1 MSWTDP
7 EKRREY
13 DRKYRIEH
21 PEKCREWH
29 RKWRKKNPEK
39 EAEYRKRYAE
49 AHHDQILEKQRKY
62 RAEHREEINAKRRK
76 TKTNIP
82 AGDGTITVDL
92 DKRDSWNRKA
102 RSTED
107 VLFHAEF
114 GMGYDEMEKYR
125 RIKEYE

>member
-13 DRKYRIEH
+13 GRKYRIEH
-21 PEKCREWH
+21 PEKCRA
-29 RKWRKKNPEK
+29 WRKKWQEGNPEK
-39 EAEYRKRYAE
+39 VAEYQRRYRK
-49 AHHDQILEKQRKY
+49 AHHDKILERQRKY

-82 AGDGTITVDL
+82 AGDGKITVDL

-102 RSTED
+102 RSAED

-114 GMGYDEMEKYR
+114 GMGYDEMERYR

>member
-13 DRKYRIEH
+13 ERKYRIEH
-21 PEKCREWH
+21 PEKCREWR
-29 RKWRKKNPEK
+29 RKWRERNPEK
-39 EAEYRKRYAE
+39 AAECSKRYAE
-49 AHHDQILEKQRKY
+49 AHHDHILELQRKY

-92 DKRDSWNRKA
+92 DKRDSWKQKA
-102 RSTED
+102 YSTED
-107 VLFHAEF
+107 WLLHDEL
-114 GMGYDEMEKYR
+114 GMGYDEMNKYR
-125 RIKEYE
+125 RMKEYE

>member
-29 RKWRKKNPEK
+29 RKWREKNPEK
-39 EAEYRKRYAE
+39 AAEYRKRYAE
-49 AHHDQILEKQRKY
+49 AHHDHILERQRKY

-82 AGDGTITVDL
+82 AGDGKITVDL

-102 RSTED
+102 RSAED

>member
-13 DRKYRIEH
+13 N
-21 PEKCREWH
+21 
-29 RKWRKKNPEK
+29 RKWRLAHLERCK
-39 EAEYRKRYAE
+39 EHNRKWRIAHADHVREYNSEYRRLQGE
-49 AHHDQILEKQRKY
+49 QI
-62 RAEHREEINAKRRK
+62 NKRRRDARK
-76 TKTNIP
+76 KNIP

-102 RSTED
+102 RSAED
-107 VLFHAEF
+107 VLLHDEF

>member
-13 DRKYRIEH
+13 DRKWRAEH
-21 PEKCREWH
+21 RE
-29 RKWRKKNPEK
+29 
-39 EAEYRKRYAE
+39 YGKRYRE
-49 AHHDQILEKQRKY
+49 NHHEQILERQRKY
-62 RAEHREEINAKRRK
+62 RIEHREEINARRRK

-102 RSTED
+102 RSAED
-107 VLFHAEF
+107 VLLHAEF

>member
-1 MSWTDP
+1 MSWTNP

-13 DRKYRIEH
+13 GRKYRIEH
-21 PEKCREWH
+21 QEKCRASH
-29 RKWRKKNPEK
+29 RKWRERTPEK
-39 EAEYRKRYAE
+39 VAEYRRQYVK
-49 AHHDQILEKQRKY
+49 AHHDQILERQRKY

-102 RSTED
+102 RSAED
-107 VLFHAEF
+107 VLLHAEF

>member
-13 DRKYRIEH
+13 GRKYRIEH
-21 PEKCREWH
+21 PEKCRA
-29 RKWRKKNPEK
+29 WRKKWQEGNPEK
-39 EAEYRKRYAE
+39 VAEYQRRYRK
-49 AHHDQILEKQRKY
+49 AHHDKILERQRKY

-82 AGDGTITVDL
+82 AGDGKITVDL

-102 RSTED
+102 RSAED

>member
-13 DRKYRIEH
+13 DRQYRIEH
-21 PEKCREWH
+21 PEKCREWR
-29 RKWRKKNPEK
+29 RKWCERNPEK
-39 EAEYRKRYAE
+39 VAEQRRRYAE
-49 AHHDQILEKQRKY
+49 AHHDHILERQRKY
-62 RAEHREEINAKRRK
+62 RAEHREEINARRRK

-114 GMGYDEMEKYR
+114 GMGYDEMNKYR

>member
-13 DRKYRIEH
+13 DRK
-21 PEKCREWH
+21 W
-29 RKWRKKNPEK
+29 
-39 EAEYRKRYAE
+39 
-49 AHHDQILEKQRKY
+49 
-62 RAEHREEINAKRRK
+62 RAEHKDNIRESNRRYRLAHREEINARRRK

-102 RSTED
+102 RSAED

>member
-1 MSWTDP
+1 MSWTDL

-21 PEKCREWH
+21 PEKCRA
-29 RKWRKKNPEK
+29 WRKNWRERNPEK
-39 EAEYRKRYAE
+39 VAEQRRRYAE
-49 AHHDQILEKQRKY
+49 AHHDHILELQRKY
-62 RAEHREEINAKRRK
+62 RAEHREEINARRRK
-76 TKTNIP
+76 TKTNVP

-102 RSTED
+102 RSAED

>member
-1 MSWTDP
+1 MNWADT
-7 EKRREY
+7 EERREYKRKWRIAHSDHVREY
-13 DRKYRIEH
+13 DREYGKLH
-21 PEKCREWH
+21 REQINK
-29 RKWRKKNPEK
+29 RRRDTRKK
-39 EAEYRKRYAE
+39 
-49 AHHDQILEKQRKY
+49 
-62 RAEHREEINAKRRK
+62 
-76 TKTNIP
+76 NIP

-114 GMGYDEMEKYR
+114 GMVYDEMEKYR

>member
-1 MSWTDP
+1 MSWTNL

-21 PEKCREWH
+21 PEKA
-29 RKWRKKNPEK
+29 
-39 EAEYRKRYAE
+39 AEYRKRYVE
-49 AHHDQILEKQRKY
+49 AHHDHILERKRKY
-62 RAEHREEINAKRRK
+62 RAEHREEINARRRK

-102 RSTED
+102 RSAED

>member
-1 MSWTDP
+1 MKGPRGGVIDWSDP
-7 EKRREY
+7 EQVRAYRREWG
-13 DRKYRIEH
+13 REH
-21 PEKCREWH
+21 RDELNAR
-29 RKWRKKNPEK
+29 R
-39 EAEYRKRYAE
+39 
-49 AHHDQILEKQRKY
+49 
-62 RAEHREEINAKRRK
+62 RAEWAEMREAKR
-76 TKTNIP
+76 NVP

-102 RSTED
+102 RSAED

>member
-1 MSWTDP
+1 MSWADP

-13 DRKYRIEH
+13 YRKYRIEH
-21 PEKCREWH
+21 PEKCRERQ
-29 RKWRKKNPEK
+29 RKWRERNTEK
-39 EAEYRKRYAE
+39 VAEYSKRYAE
-49 AHHDQILEKQRKY
+49 AHHDHILERQRKY
-62 RAEHREEINAKRRK
+62 RAEHREEINARRRK

-92 DKRDSWNRKA
+92 DNRDSWNRKA
-102 RSTED
+102 RSAED

>member
-1 MSWTDP
+1 MSWTNP
-7 EKRREY
+7 ENRREY

-29 RKWRKKNPEK
+29 RKWRERNPEK
-39 EAEYRKRYAE
+39 VAEQRKRYVE
-49 AHHDQILEKQRKY
+49 AHHDRILERQRKY
-62 RAEHREEINAKRRK
+62 RAEHRDEINARRRK

-92 DKRDSWNRKA
+92 EKMDSWNRKA
-102 RSTED
+102 RSAED

>member
-13 DRKYRIEH
+13 NRKYRIEH
-21 PEKCREWH
+21 PEKYKAW
-29 RKWRKKNPEK
+29 
-39 EAEYRKRYAE
+39 
-49 AHHDQILEKQRKY
+49 
-62 RAEHREEINAKRRK
+62 RAEHKDNIRESNRRYRLAHREEINAKRRK

-102 RSTED
+102 RSAED

>member
-1 MSWTDP
+1 MTNTV
-7 EKRREY
+7 EY
-13 DRKYRIEH
+13 M
-21 PEKCREWH
+21 
-29 RKWRKKNPEK
+29 RKWRAEHKNSVRESNRR
-39 EAEYRKRYAE
+39 YRLA
-49 AHHDQILEKQRKY
+49 
-62 RAEHREEINAKRRK
+62 HREEINAKRRK

>member
-21 PEKCREWH
+21 PEKCREWR
-29 RKWRKKNPEK
+29 RKWCERNPEK
-39 EAEYRKRYAE
+39 VAEQRRRYAE
-49 AHHDQILEKQRKY
+49 AHHDHILERQRKY

-82 AGDGTITVDL
+82 AGDGKITVDL

-102 RSTED
+102 RSAED

>member
-13 DRKYRIEH
+13 DRK
-21 PEKCREWH
+21 W
-29 RKWRKKNPEK
+29 
-39 EAEYRKRYAE
+39 
-49 AHHDQILEKQRKY
+49 
-62 RAEHREEINAKRRK
+62 RAEHKDSIRESNRRYRLAHREEINAKRRK

-102 RSTED
+102 RSAED

>member
-1 MSWTDP
+1 MSWTNL

-13 DRKYRIEH
+13 DRKWRAEH
-21 PEKCREWH
+21 PDKCREWH
-29 RKWRKKNPEK
+29 RKWREKNPEK
-39 EAEYRKRYAE
+39 EAECRKRYAE

-62 RAEHREEINAKRRK
+62 RAEHREEINARRRK

-102 RSTED
+102 RSAED

>member
-1 MSWTDP
+1 MSWTNL

-13 DRKYRIEH
+13 DRQYRIEH
-21 PEKCREWH
+21 PEKCREWR
-29 RKWRKKNPEK
+29 RKWCERNPEK
-39 EAEYRKRYAE
+39 VAEQRRRYAE
-49 AHHDQILEKQRKY
+49 AHHDHILERQRKY

-82 AGDGTITVDL
+82 AGDGKITVDL

-102 RSTED
+102 RSAED

>member
-29 RKWRKKNPEK
+29 RKWREKNPEK

-49 AHHDQILEKQRKY
+49 AHHEHILERQRKY

-82 AGDGTITVDL
+82 AGDGKITVDL

-102 RSTED
+102 RSAED

>member
-1 MSWTDP
+1 MSWTDL

-13 DRKYRIEH
+13 DRKWRAEH
-21 PEKCREWH
+21 PDKCREWH
-29 RKWRKKNPEK
+29 KKYRENHPEK
-39 EAEYRKRYAE
+39 EREYGKRYRE
-49 AHHDQILEKQRKY
+49 EHHEQILERQRKY
-62 RAEHREEINAKRRK
+62 RAEHREEINARRRK
-76 TKTNIP
+76 TKANIP

-102 RSTED
+102 RSVED

>member
-1 MSWTDP
+1 MNWADP
-7 EKRREY
+7 EERREY
-13 DRKYRIEH
+13 N
-21 PEKCREWH
+21 
-29 RKWRKKNPEK
+29 RKWR
-39 EAEYRKRYAE
+39 AEHKDSIRESNRRYRLA
-49 AHHDQILEKQRKY
+49 
-62 RAEHREEINAKRRK
+62 HREEINAKRRK

-102 RSTED
+102 RSAED

>member
-13 DRKYRIEH
+13 DRKWRAEH
-21 PEKCREWH
+21 PDKCREWH
-29 RKWRKKNPEK
+29 KKYRENHPEK
-39 EAEYRKRYAE
+39 EREYGKRYRE
-49 AHHDQILEKQRKY
+49 EHHEQILERQRKY

-92 DKRDSWNRKA
+92 DKRDSWNRGKHGQWRMCCSMPNLVWVMTKW
-102 RSTED
+102 RST
-107 VLFHAEF
+107 
-114 GMGYDEMEKYR
+114 GG
-125 RIKEYE
+125 

>member
-1 MSWTDP
+1 MSWTNL

-13 DRKYRIEH
+13 GRKYRIEH
-21 PEKCREWH
+21 PEKCRA
-29 RKWRKKNPEK
+29 WRKKWQEGNPEK
-39 EAEYRKRYAE
+39 VAEYQRRYRK
-49 AHHDQILEKQRKY
+49 AHHDKILERQRKY

-82 AGDGTITVDL
+82 AGDGKITVDL

-102 RSTED
+102 RSAED